1 MYNIFKYRGS
11 LDRDLDWLNIVA
23 KRHKYWVGIVRSLIG
38 DFYAED
44 IVQEAYIA
52 LTKYSDPDK
61 IIKDGKVSEG
71 YMFFTLR
78 SLAYQFY
85 NKKKKV
91 SIISIDIDESFL
103 QLPDKDNIE
112 ENEAFHKICLL
123 VDDVAKEWHWYDK
136 KIWRL
141 YSQTDMSIRKLA
153 AETKISWVSIF
164 NTLKNLKLDIK
175 NKIEENYEDYKYGDW
190 ERIDTDR

>member
-1 MYNIFKYRGS
+1 LYNIFKYNGN

-123 VDDVAKEWHWYDK
+123 VDDVAKDWHWYDK

-153 AETKISWVSIF
+153 TETKISWVSIF

-175 NKIEENYEDYKYGDW
+175 NKIEENYEDYKFGDW

>member
-1 MYNIFKYRGS
+1 MYNIFKYNGN
-11 LDRDLDWLNIVA
+11 LDRDLDWLTIVA
-23 KRHKYWVGIVRSLIG
+23 KRHKYWVSIVRSLVG
-38 DFYAED
+38 DFYCED

-61 IIKDGKVSEG
+61 IIKNGKVSEG

-91 SIISIDIDESFL
+91 TIISLDREENFL
-103 QLPDKDNIE
+103 DLPSKDNIE

-123 VDDVAKEWHWYDK
+123 VDEVAKDWHWYDK
-136 KIWRL
+136 KIWKL

-153 AETKISWVSIF
+153 SETKISWVSIF

-175 NKIEENYEDYKYGDW
+175 NKIEENYEDYKNGDW
-190 ERIDTDR
+190 ERIDS